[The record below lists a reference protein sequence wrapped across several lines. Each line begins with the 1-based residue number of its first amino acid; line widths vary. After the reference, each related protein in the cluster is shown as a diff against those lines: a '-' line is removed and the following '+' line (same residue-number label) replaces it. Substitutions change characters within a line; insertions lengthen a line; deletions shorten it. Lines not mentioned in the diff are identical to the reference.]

1 MTDINLLKSKMAAQG
16 YSNFT
21 TDLMTLLNISWT
33 SASQKMNDKSNFS
46 QSEIKIL
53 TSKLHLTG
61 DDVKQIFVTSEGG

>member
-1 MTDINLLKSKMAAQG
+1 MTDINLLRSKMAAQG

-21 TDLMTLLNISWT
+21 TDLMTLLDISWT

-53 TSKLHLTG
+53 TQKLHLSG
-61 DDVKQIFVTSEGG
+61 DEVKQIFVTSGGG